1 MMKRTL
7 DEDIFSSA
15 KRRAPDPYED
25 ERICNL
31 PDALDAFSDPRAAAK
46 AKASG
51 LLRNWGARDKW
62 LEAEP
67 LVLEA
72 WASIDEGDT
81 LSDDDLLD
89 MVPML
94 EAFEPE
100 TLEVMLAQS
109 RRHGEYERAAAQ
121 LLKRQK
127 ERLTAA
133 HDRQL
138 RQMRLEVESE
148 STRVK
153 ADADARVAQ
162 VRVLP
167 RSPTPRPS
175 LRACV
180 QTPAIGPYV
189 ASDAHPFHRAQAAK
203 RKEEERKIILQ
214 AATDKT
220 DALQSK
226 AEAALQEAVEEGE
239 DALQAEAERR
249 EALQAKVAE
258 LEGEI
263 AELNEAAD
271 EEAREAARREEE
283 LHGHVKELEAECTA
297 CMDETDLK
305 RETSRKLKEEVID
318 NDRLTLANLNRIKHL
333 EAQLERQA
341 RRAHRQASPSSP

>member
-7 DEDIFSSA
+7 NEEIFSSSS
-15 KRRAPDPYED
+15 KRRAPDPYVD

-72 WASIDEGDT
+72 WASIDEGET

-109 RRHGEYERAAAQ
+109 RRHGEYERAAAT

-127 ERLTAA
+127 ERLNAA
-133 HDRQL
+133 HERQL
-138 RQMRLEVESE
+138 RQLRLELESE
-148 STRVK
+148 NTRVK

-162 VRVLP
+162 VPPQSPPP
-167 RSPTPRPS
+167 RIEPARSHAPLRLGRPRP
-175 LRACV
+175 AHV
-180 QTPAIGPYV
+180 QP
-189 ASDAHPFHRAQAAK
+189 
-203 RKEEERKIILQ
+203 
-214 AATDKT
+214 T
-220 DALQSK
+220 DA
-226 AEAALQEAVEEGE
+226 
-239 DALQAEAERR
+239 R
-249 EALQAKVAE
+249 
-258 LEGEI
+258 
-263 AELNEAAD
+263 
-271 EEAREAARREEE
+271 
-283 LHGHVKELEAECTA
+283 
-297 CMDETDLK
+297 
-305 RETSRKLKEEVID
+305 
-318 NDRLTLANLNRIKHL
+318 
-333 EAQLERQA
+333 
-341 RRAHRQASPSSP
+341 